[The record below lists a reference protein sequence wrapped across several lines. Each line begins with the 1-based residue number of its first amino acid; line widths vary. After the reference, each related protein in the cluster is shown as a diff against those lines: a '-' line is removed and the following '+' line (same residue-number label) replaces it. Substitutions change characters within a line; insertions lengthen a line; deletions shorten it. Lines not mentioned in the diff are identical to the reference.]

1 MLNQKLQLLDP
12 ILDPVES
19 HVDALRKLRNHGAL
33 GQTDGALIVTQ
44 NERGRL
50 RVAEV
55 VENAAFDVA
64 DFCGGK

>member
-1 MLNQKLQLLDP
+1 MLHQKLQLLDP

-19 HVDALRKLRNHGAL
+19 HVDALRELRNHGAL

-44 NERGRL
+44 NECRGQRL
-50 RVAEV
+50 AEV
-55 VENAAFDVA
+55 MQDAAFDVA

>member
-1 MLNQKLQLLDP
+1 MLNQELQLLDP

-19 HVDALRKLRNHGAL
+19 HVDALRQLGNHGAL
-33 GQTDGALIVTQ
+33 CQADGALIVTQ

-55 VENAAFDVA
+55 V
-64 DFCGGK
+64 